1 MNNLFG
7 NLNAGKKGVLHTIH
21 AYWGTFPLVVL
32 LLAIL
37 SFFLSTI
44 TCLIKPGTTYERFDT
59 QIPNQQISLAEIA
72 KKWTV
77 QLEKDDALL
86 DKVSDATCAVFK
98 QISQSTIQSDSAPT
112 LDTPTPV
119 DNDALKRRA
128 IKKFQD
134 AKKTYMA
141 THNNQPLLEC
151 FAGDDDKA
159 AESDLQ
165 TAYTALN
172 AQLNETN
179 MKLKARSVNSTLG
192 FTRSY
197 VNDIMN
203 GFTPQQEGF
212 TLQAE
217 GFALQAE
224 GFALQ
229 GLDLI
234 TKTQALIEEAKRIHA
249 LIQALPDV
257 ALHQKEVLDSVNS
270 QKTKVS
276 KPDTAAAKKDE
287 YAQQAKDPKYS
298 E

>member
-1 MNNLFG
+1 MILLF
-7 NLNAGKKGVLHTIH
+7 V
-21 AYWGTFPLVVL
+21 
-32 LLAIL
+32 L
-37 SFFLSTI
+37 SFFLGTI

-59 QIPNQQISLAEIA
+59 QIPNRQTSLTEKA

-151 FAGDDDKA
+151 FAGDDDSA

-165 TAYTALN
+165 TAYAALN
-172 AQLNETN
+172 AQLNDTT
-179 MKLKARSVNSTLG
+179 MKLKARSVNATLG
-192 FTRSY
+192 FTLPY
-197 VNDIMN
+197 VTNLMN
-203 GFTPQQEGF
+203 GFTPQNEGF
-212 TLQAE
+212 ALQAE

-229 GLDLI
+229 GADLVA
-234 TKTQALIEEAKRIHA
+234 KTQALIAEAERVHN
-249 LIQALPDV
+249 LIQALPNV
-257 ALHQKEVLDSVNS
+257 ALHQKEVLDSVNA
-270 QKTKVS
+270 QKAKVS
-276 KPDTAAAKKDE
+276 KPDTAAAKKDD
-287 YAQQAKDPKYS
+287 YMQQAKDPKYS

>member
-59 QIPNQQISLAEIA
+59 QIPNRQISLAEIA

-77 QLEKDDALL
+77 QLEKDDTLL

-98 QISQSTIQSDSAPT
+98 QISQTTIQSDSAPT

-128 IKKFQD
+128 MKKFQD

-151 FAGDDDKA
+151 FAGDDDKD

-179 MKLKARSVNSTLG
+179 MKLKARSVNATLG
-192 FTRSY
+192 FTRPY

-212 TLQAE
+212 
-217 GFALQAE
+217 
-224 GFALQ
+224 ALQ
-229 GLDLI
+229 GADLI
-234 TKTQALIEEAKRIHA
+234 TKTQALIEEAKRIHN

-257 ALHQKEVLDSVNS
+257 ALHQKQVLDSVNA
-270 QKTKVS
+270 QKAKVS
-276 KPDTAAAKKDE
+276 KPDAAAAKKDE

>member
-7 NLNAGKKGVLHTIH
+7 NSNTGKKGFLHTIH
-21 AYWGTFPLVVL
+21 AYWGTLPLVVIL
-32 LLAIL
+32 LFVL
-37 SFFLSTI
+37 SFFLGTI

-59 QIPNQQISLAEIA
+59 QIPNRQTSLTEKA

-134 AKKTYMA
+134 AKKTYMS

-151 FAGDDDKA
+151 FAGDDDSA

-165 TAYTALN
+165 TAYAALN
-172 AQLNETN
+172 AQLNDTT
-179 MKLKARSVNSTLG
+179 MKLKARSVNATLG
-192 FTRSY
+192 FTLPY
-197 VNDIMN
+197 VTNLMN
-203 GFTPQQEGF
+203 GFTPQN
-212 TLQAE
+212 
-217 GFALQAE
+217 E

-229 GLDLI
+229 GADLVA
-234 TKTQALIEEAKRIHA
+234 KTQALIGEAERVHN
-249 LIQALPDV
+249 LIQALPAV
-257 ALHQKEVLDSVNS
+257 ALHQKEVLDSVNA
-270 QKTKVS
+270 QKAKVS
-276 KPDTAAAKKDE
+276 KPDTAAAKKDD
-287 YAQQAKDPKYS
+287 YMQQAKDPKYS

>member
-59 QIPNQQISLAEIA
+59 QIPNRQISLAEIA

-98 QISQSTIQSDSAPT
+98 QISQTTIQSDSAPT

-128 IKKFQD
+128 MKKFQD

-151 FAGDDDKA
+151 FAGDDDKD

-165 TAYTALN
+165 TAYTGLN

-179 MKLKARSVNSTLG
+179 MKLKARSVNATLG
-192 FTRSY
+192 FTRPY

-212 TLQAE
+212 
-217 GFALQAE
+217 
-224 GFALQ
+224 ALQ
-229 GLDLI
+229 GEGFTLQGADLI
-234 TKTQALIEEAKRIHA
+234 TKTQALIEEAKRIHN

-257 ALHQKEVLDSVNS
+257 ALHQKQVLDSVNA
-270 QKTKVS
+270 QKAKVS
-276 KPDTAAAKKDE
+276 KPDAAAAKKDE

>member
-59 QIPNQQISLAEIA
+59 QIPNRQISLAEIA

-98 QISQSTIQSDSAPT
+98 QISQTTIQSDSAPT

-128 IKKFQD
+128 MKKFQD

-151 FAGDDDKA
+151 FAGDDDKD

-179 MKLKARSVNSTLG
+179 MKLKARSVNATLG
-192 FTRSY
+192 FTRPY

-212 TLQAE
+212 
-217 GFALQAE
+217 
-224 GFALQ
+224 ALQ
-229 GLDLI
+229 GEGFTLQGADLI
-234 TKTQALIEEAKRIHA
+234 TKTQALIEEAKRIHN

-257 ALHQKEVLDSVNS
+257 ALHQKQVLDSVNA
-270 QKTKVS
+270 QKAKVS
-276 KPDTAAAKKDE
+276 KPDAAAAKKDE

>member
-59 QIPNQQISLAEIA
+59 QIPNRQISLAEIA

-98 QISQSTIQSDSAPT
+98 QISQTTIQSDSAPT

-128 IKKFQD
+128 MKKFQD

-151 FAGDDDKA
+151 FAGDDDKD

-165 TAYTALN
+165 TAYTGLN

-179 MKLKARSVNSTLG
+179 MKLKARSVNATLG
-192 FTRSY
+192 FTRPY

-212 TLQAE
+212 
-217 GFALQAE
+217 
-224 GFALQ
+224 ALQ
-229 GLDLI
+229 GEGADLI
-234 TKTQALIEEAKRIHA
+234 TKTQALIEEAKRIHN

-257 ALHQKEVLDSVNS
+257 ALHQKQVLDSVNA
-270 QKTKVS
+270 QKAKVS
-276 KPDTAAAKKDE
+276 KPDAAAAKKDE

>member
-7 NLNAGKKGVLHTIH
+7 NLNAGRKGVLHTIH

-59 QIPNQQISLAEIA
+59 QIPNRQISLAEIA

-98 QISQSTIQSDSAPT
+98 QISQTTIQSDSAPT

-151 FAGDDDKA
+151 FAGDDDKD

-165 TAYTALN
+165 AAYAALN

-179 MKLKARSVNSTLG
+179 MKLKARSVNATLG
-192 FTRSY
+192 FTRPY

-203 GFTPQQEGF
+203 GFTPQQ
-212 TLQAE
+212 E

-234 TKTQALIEEAKRIHA
+234 TKTQALIEEAKRIHN

-257 ALHQKEVLDSVNS
+257 ALHQKQVLDSVNA
-270 QKTKVS
+270 QKAKVS
-276 KPDTAAAKKDE
+276 KPDE

>member
-1 MNNLFG
+1 
-7 NLNAGKKGVLHTIH
+7 
-21 AYWGTFPLVVL
+21 
-32 LLAIL
+32 
-37 SFFLSTI
+37 
-44 TCLIKPGTTYERFDT
+44 LIKPGTTYERFDT

-179 MKLKARSVNSTLG
+179 MKLKARSVNATLG

-203 GFTPQQEGF
+203 GFTPQQ
-212 TLQAE
+212 
-217 GFALQAE
+217 E

>member
-59 QIPNQQISLAEIA
+59 QIPNRQISLAEIA

-98 QISQSTIQSDSAPT
+98 QISQTTIQSDSAPT

-128 IKKFQD
+128 MKKFQD

-151 FAGDDDKA
+151 FAGDDDKD

-179 MKLKARSVNSTLG
+179 MKLKARSVNATLG
-192 FTRSY
+192 FTRPY

-212 TLQAE
+212 
-217 GFALQAE
+217 
-224 GFALQ
+224 ALQ
-229 GLDLI
+229 GEGADLI
-234 TKTQALIEEAKRIHA
+234 TKTQALIEEAKRIHN

-257 ALHQKEVLDSVNS
+257 ALHQKQVLDSVNA
-270 QKTKVS
+270 QKAKVS
-276 KPDTAAAKKDE
+276 KPDAAAAKKDE